1 MPPEQVK
8 FKKQPMQEG
17 KASGGNELLYEQFEI
32 NIPKLK
38 DHIKQLWLRKH
49 GPVSLPELI
58 REYPI
63 EKGVAEVVAYL
74 DIASKNEKRCTV
86 SPNEQDEILI
96 LNAQTGQRFQVKIP
110 KIIFNQW
117 KRFIQM
123 YW

>member
-1 MPPEQVK
+1 
-8 FKKQPMQEG
+8 MQEG

-38 DHIKQLWLRKH
+38 DHIKQLLLRKH

-63 EKGVAEVVAYL
+63 EKGVAEIVAYL

-86 SPNEQDEILI
+86 SHNEQDEILI

-110 KIIFNQW
+110 KIIFNQ
-117 KRFIQM
+117 
-123 YW
+123 